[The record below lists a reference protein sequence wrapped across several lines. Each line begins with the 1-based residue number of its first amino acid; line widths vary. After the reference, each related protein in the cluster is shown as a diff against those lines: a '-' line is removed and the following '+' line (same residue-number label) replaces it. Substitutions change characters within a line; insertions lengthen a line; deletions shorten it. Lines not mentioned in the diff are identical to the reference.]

1 MFGKVNAESLIKH
14 KKWDKLRSLAE
25 KADAKTAAEIA
36 AQCGKVPCDETYNI
50 LVNMLEHPEKQA
62 VGAAIKALGESG
74 VVTGAT
80 HIRRIM
86 GKYQDDKAMQEII
99 HTALR
104 ALKGDE

>member
-1 MFGKVNAESLIKH
+1 MFGKVNAENLVKH
-14 KKWDKLRSLAE
+14 KKWDKLRNVAA
-25 KADAKTAAEIA
+25 KADVKTAMDIA
-36 AQCGKVPCDETYNI
+36 VQCGKNPCDETYNI
-50 LVNMLEHPEKQA
+50 LVNMLEHPDKQ
-62 VGAAIKALGESG
+62 VVSAAILALGESG

-86 GKYQDDKAMQEII
+86 NKYKDDQAMQETI